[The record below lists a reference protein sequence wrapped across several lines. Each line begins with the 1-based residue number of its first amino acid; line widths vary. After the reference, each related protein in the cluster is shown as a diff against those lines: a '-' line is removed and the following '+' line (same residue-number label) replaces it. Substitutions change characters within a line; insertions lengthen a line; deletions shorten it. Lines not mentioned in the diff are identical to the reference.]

1 MNEGNKVRLTLLAL
15 IYILENIQGIPL
27 RIENWVRVRILKSHT
42 KLKISGTIKSFDLV
56 AIFVIFPGT
65 SPTQSLQRIISTLK
79 RASYSVILVVNENQ
93 DYPEAFTHTWSRDCL
108 ILSRKNI
115 GADFGGYKAAI
126 EHLENT
132 GNYKKIKSLAL
143 INDSIYVSPTSQET
157 LFNMLIQKSSTNCIF
172 LHRQA
177 IEHAASMFLLFK
189 EEIVQSSLFRN
200 FWKSYFPYSTK
211 RKIVRKGEHELSK
224 ILGKNVF
231 KPYVNLESIQ
241 SVKNKIF
248 LPSEVNQVIE
258 WSGRT
263 STSAEK
269 FIRANLTNK
278 SYSEVYS
285 YSVFNLQV
293 SNALGLYVNR
303 VLNVP
308 LKMDLVK
315 LGLITISEFLE
326 RASQSGAS
334 KAEVTEL
341 RLILEKRGSHL
352 TVSRL
357 RSVLRP

>member
-1 MNEGNKVRLTLLAL
+1 VRLAILTL
-15 IYILENIQGIPL
+15 IRTIEVIQSVPS
-27 RIENWVRVRILKSHT
+27 RFQNWIKIRILKSH
-42 KLKISGTIKSFDLV
+42 KNVKITGTIESFESV

-65 SPTQSLQRIISTLK
+65 SPTQSVQRIISSLK
-79 RASYSVILVVNENQ
+79 RANYSVILVVNENP
-93 DYPEAFTHTWSRDCL
+93 DYPETVAQSWSDDCL

-126 EHLENT
+126 EHLENI
-132 GNYKKIKSLAL
+132 GKYKRIKSLAL
-143 INDSIYVSPTSQET
+143 INDSIYVSPKSQET
-157 LFNMLIQKSSTNCIF
+157 LYTMLNKKSSSNCIF
-172 LHRQA
+172 LHRQT
-177 IEHAASMFLLFK
+177 IEHAASMFLTFK

-200 FWKSYFPYSTK
+200 FWKSYFPYSNK
-211 RKIVRKGEHELSK
+211 RKIIRKGEHKLSK
-224 ILGKNVF
+224 ILGKTVF
-231 KPYVNLESIQ
+231 KPFVNIESIQ
-241 SVKNKIF
+241 NVKNKAF
-248 LPSEVNQVIE
+248 LVSEVNQVIE

-269 FIRANLTNK
+269 FIRANLIDKN
-278 SYSEVYS
+278 YSEVYS

-315 LGLITISEFLE
+315 LGLATVSEFLG
-326 RASQSGAS
+326 RASQEGAS
-334 KAEVTEL
+334 KVEITEL
-341 RLILEKRGSHL
+341 RQILEKRGSHL

>member
-1 MNEGNKVRLTLLAL
+1 MNEGNEVRLTLLAL
-15 IYILENIQGIPL
+15 IYVLENIQGIPL
-27 RIENWVRVRILKSHT
+27 RIENWVRVRIFKSH
-42 KLKISGTIKSFDLV
+42 KKFKISGTIKFFDSV

-65 SPTQSLQRIISTLK
+65 TPAQSIQRIISTLK
-79 RASYSVILVVNENQ
+79 RANYSVILVVNENPDYSETLTQ
-93 DYPEAFTHTWSRDCL
+93 DWSRDCL

-126 EHLENT
+126 EYLENI
-132 GNYKKIKSLAL
+132 GKYEKIKSLAL
-143 INDSIYVSPTSQET
+143 INDSIYVSPKSQET
-157 LFNMLIQKSSTNCIF
+157 LFIMLNKKSSSSCIF
-172 LHRQA
+172 LHRQT

-200 FWKSYFPYSTK
+200 FWKTYFPYSNK
-211 RKIVRKGEHELSK
+211 RKIIRKGEHKLSK

-231 KPYVNLESIQ
+231 KPYVDIESIQ
-241 SVKNKIF
+241 NVKNKTF
-248 LPSEVNQVIE
+248 LVSEVNQVIE

-269 FIRANLTNK
+269 FIRANLNNK

-315 LGLITISEFLE
+315 LGLTTISEFLE
-326 RASQSGAS
+326 RASQAGAS

-341 RLILEKRGSHL
+341 RQILEKRGSHL

>member
-1 MNEGNKVRLTLLAL
+1 MNEGNEVRFTLLAL
-15 IYILENIQGIPL
+15 IYVLENIQGIPL
-27 RIENWVRVRILKSHT
+27 RIENWVRVRIFKSHK
-42 KLKISGTIKSFDLV
+42 KLKISGTIKSFDSV

-65 SPTQSLQRIISTLK
+65 TPTQSIQRMISTLK
-79 RASYSVILVVNENQ
+79 RARYSVILVVNENQ
-93 DYPEAFTHTWSRDCL
+93 DYPKPIIQTWSTDCL

-126 EHLENT
+126 EHLESI
-132 GNYKKIKSLAL
+132 GKYEKVKSLAL
-143 INDSIYVSPTSQET
+143 INDSIYVSPKSQET
-157 LFNMLIQKSSTNCIF
+157 LLIMLNKKSSSNCIF
-172 LHRQA
+172 LHRQT

-200 FWKSYFPYSTK
+200 FWKTYFPYSNK
-211 RKIVRKGEHELSK
+211 RKIIRKGEHKLSK

-231 KPYVNLESIQ
+231 KPYVNIESVQ
-241 SVKNKIF
+241 NVKNKAF
-248 LPSEVNQVIE
+248 LVSEVNQVIE

-278 SYSEVYS
+278 NYSEVYS

-293 SNALGLYVNR
+293 SNAVGLYVNR

-315 LGLITISEFLE
+315 LGLATISEFLD
-326 RASQSGAS
+326 RASQAGAS
-334 KAEVTEL
+334 KAEVREL
-341 RLILEKRGSHL
+341 RQILEKRGSHL
-352 TVSRL
+352 TVSRF